1 MVILHSY
8 VSLPEGIH
16 FDIHFDSRWLK
27 LTASSAARR
36 VLFTATEIKHQRCD
50 HHEADVVE
58 PLKMGIIQRDNG
70 TIIWLFMVE
79 PCWTI
84 IMGYLWGIYSGY
96 FMGIVPYHGLF
107 IRAPAHYMY
116 MIGRNFD
123 ICLIGFPPSCISGV
137 GSNPVFTFRSFDL
150 LFWSPSHSHIMW
162 S

>member
-27 LTASSAARR
+27 LIASSAARR

-123 ICLIGFPPSCISGV
+123 ICLIGSTPLVFRVLGAILCLPSEALISY
-137 GSNPVFTFRSFDL
+137 
-150 LFWSPSHSHIMW
+150 FWSPSHSHIMW